1 MSTAVKE
8 IQKNISL
15 VFAYFQLNL
24 SSAMEY
30 RVSFLIQLFGMVLNN
45 VSFAFFWWLLFE
57 KVPTIAGY
65 GYQDVMI
72 LWAISSA
79 GFGLAF
85 IFFGGVLKLNQYIIK
100 GELDSFLLQPKNVLL
115 NVISSSTVFSAWG
128 DLLYGTVLF
137 IVIKGVHPLGL
148 LSFAF
153 YCFTAMILFVTVI
166 GTAHSLAFYM
176 GNNSSMV
183 QLIFEFMISFSI
195 YPEGIFKGAVK
206 WIIFTILPAGFITM
220 VPLRLLQ
227 NFDIRWFL
235 LLIGVCIIWITI
247 LFTVFHKGLKKYES
261 GNLMVNRM

>member
-1 MSTAVKE
+1 MLMEVK
-8 IQKNISL
+8 KNLSL
-15 VFAYFQLNL
+15 IFAYFKLNI

-57 KVPTIAGY
+57 KIPRIAGY
-65 GYQDVMI
+65 GYKEVMI
-72 LWAISSA
+72 LWSISSA

-100 GELDSFLLQPKNVLL
+100 GELDSYLLQPKNVLI

-128 DLLYGTVLF
+128 DLLYGIVLF
-137 IVIKGVHPLGL
+137 IIVNGLNPLGL

-153 YCFTAMILFVTVI
+153 YCITAMILFVTVL

-183 QLIFEFMISFSI
+183 QLVFEFMISFSI

-227 NFDIRWFL
+227 HFELGWFL
-235 LLIGVCIIWITI
+235 LLIGVCLFWIITMFTI
-247 LFTVFHKGLKKYES
+247 FHLGLKRYES
-261 GNLMVNRM
+261 GNLIVNKL